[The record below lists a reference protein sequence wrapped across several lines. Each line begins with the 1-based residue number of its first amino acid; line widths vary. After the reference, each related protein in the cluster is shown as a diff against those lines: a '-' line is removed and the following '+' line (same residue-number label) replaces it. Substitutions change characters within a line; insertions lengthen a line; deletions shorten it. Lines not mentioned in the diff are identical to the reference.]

1 MGAHVMRLTIV
12 GAAMILVAVVVAVVL
27 LRKLS
32 NGVGCSPL
40 VEKRT

>member
-1 MGAHVMRLTIV
+1 MRLTFV
-12 GAAMILVAVVVAVVL
+12 GAAMIIVVAVVAVVL

-32 NGVGCSPL
+32 NEVGGSPL